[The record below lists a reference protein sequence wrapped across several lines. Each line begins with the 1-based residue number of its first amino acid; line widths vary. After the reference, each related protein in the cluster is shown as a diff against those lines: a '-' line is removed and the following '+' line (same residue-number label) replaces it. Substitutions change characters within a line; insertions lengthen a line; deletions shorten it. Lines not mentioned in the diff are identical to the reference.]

1 MNRRDY
7 CWGVGN
13 EDVVLRA
20 YGSVA
25 VHENPYGDVVV
36 RQEADALEE
45 DDHWVVI
52 PVQDAELVA
61 QAIVEKAKEIKSLS
75 IAERQAKHEQDDREP
90 RLTLPLRRTQR
101 QVPPSSSGGW
111 WDDGHEAFPE
121 QYARARED
129 GYPLGRFP

>member
-1 MNRRDY
+1 MSCDDFN
-7 CWGVGN
+7 WGEGN
-13 EDVVLRA
+13 SNVVLRA

-36 RQEADALEE
+36 RQEGDALEE

-75 IAERQAKHEQDDREP
+75 IAERQAKHDGVDREP
-90 RLTLPLRRTQR
+90 RLALPAPNGRAPT
-101 QVPPSSSGGW
+101 VPQNKNGGTKA
-111 WDDGHEAFPE
+111 GAAHE
-121 QYARARED
+121 
-129 GYPLGRFP
+129 

>member
-1 MNRRDY
+1 MRGRDY
-7 CWGVGN
+7 CWGADN
-13 EDVVLRA
+13 ADVVLRA

-36 RQEADALEE
+36 RQEGDALEE

-75 IAERQAKHEQDDREP
+75 LAERQAKHEGQQDGREPEREP
-90 RLTLPLRRTQR
+90 RLALPAPIGRTPT
-101 QVPPSSSGGW
+101 VPQNRNGGT
-111 WDDGHEAFPE
+111 GTATK
-121 QYARARED
+121 AKVA
-129 GYPLGRFP
+129 